1 MLVLAETKQ
10 ASEIIYWS
18 AWVCKLD
25 NEEELSKQAKSVS
38 GQKAEMWEKS
48 KQQKF
53 LPRFDKN

>member
-25 NEEELSKQAKSVS
+25 NEEELSKQVKAVS
-38 GQKAEMWEKS
+38 GQSRNVGKIQTAKIS
-48 KQQKF
+48 PQV
-53 LPRFDKN
+53 